1 MMNESKEAPS
11 VGLGK
16 LLTVFHGS
24 VDAVVLA
31 VEKPASRWFRT
42 RAVRK
47 RRTQK
52 PGQFLYNER
61 SFGKGACLQVHIHVS
76 CLYVDVVIFGKPS
89 FPIVEAV
96 RRQGSAHE
104 NPPAKASWQFQ
115 FAGRIKHRS
124 R

>member
-1 MMNESKEAPS
+1 MMTESKEAPS

-16 LLTVFHGS
+16 FLIVFHGS

-47 RRTQK
+47 SRTQK
-52 PGQFLYNER
+52 PGQFLNNEG
-61 SFGKGACLQVHIHVS
+61 SFWKGARLQVRIHVS
-76 CLYVDVVIFGKPS
+76 SLYVDVVIFGKPS
-89 FPIVEAV
+89 LPIVEAV

-104 NPPAKASWQFQ
+104 NPPAKAGWQFH
-115 FAGRIKHRS
+115 FAGGIKNRS